1 MNTSLT
7 GNYIATRCQ
16 RIWQKIINTG
26 SMIDVF
32 LETLMST
39 DVKKKN
45 TLCAPLILK
54 MKFYSIYYLVLVKT
68 QLHSDE
74 VSGISK

>member
-1 MNTSLT
+1 
-7 GNYIATRCQ
+7 
-16 RIWQKIINTG
+16 
-26 SMIDVF
+26 MIDVF

-68 QLHSDE
+68 QLHSDK